1 MKNFKTSFKKAL
13 SILLVAIML
22 VMILP
27 ASVYADA
34 IESFE
39 RLSRSSEDTDLIKNV
54 FEDEALREEY
64 VKHFR
69 LEDGSFVAAQYE
81 KPVHYLDEDGVWQD
95 IDNTLLSDGSEYST
109 SNARIKFAKKITGN
123 EVLVTVHDGNHKI
136 TMSLD
141 GAIKK
146 TQGKVIKQNSDV
158 DNFTELQAE
167 LQAEL
172 QKRLQQYE

>member
-64 VKHFR
+64 VKHFV
-69 LEDGSFVAAQYE
+69 GSGRKAV
-81 KPVHYLDEDGVWQD
+81 
-95 IDNTLLSDGSEYST
+95 
-109 SNARIKFAKKITGN
+109 
-123 EVLVTVHDGNHKI
+123 
-136 TMSLD
+136 
-141 GAIKK
+141 
-146 TQGKVIKQNSDV
+146 
-158 DNFTELQAE
+158 
-167 LQAEL
+167 
-172 QKRLQQYE
+172 